1 MTIGGSHWDSRIR
14 AAARVDPAVSRRVV
28 DLVCAVLAIALF
40 LGIGDPEIVLQ
51 ALWLTVAIGAF
62 VYGLRAALA
71 RIAIAGAV
79 MVAFL
84 WTAMAVGVQPTEE
97 QLEFTEW
104 PLMVTIAVIVAVLAD
119 RVSTSARHYASLYR
133 QASERLVTAHEDER
147 ARLARDL
154 HDGVGQTLTA
164 VMLTLDA
171 VERELMT
178 DVGAPFVAPRAS
190 LHRARTLAATA
201 LAEARDVAVR
211 LRPAR
216 VHEIGLGAALRN
228 LAGSAGIA
236 VELRF
241 EPDLLPPGLL
251 EPEVEID
258 VFRIVQEA
266 VGNAARHSRAR
277 RIWIAARVVDGTV
290 RLVVGDDG
298 IGFATANRERGLGL
312 DGMLERAAI
321 HGGTVDVRSRVGVGT
336 RVEIV
341 IPLTPPLGQPAV
353 AARPALNAAR

>member
-1 MTIGGSHWDSRIR
+1 MTIAGSRWSSRIR
-14 AAARVDPAVSRRVV
+14 AAANHDPAVSRRVADV
-28 DLVCAVLAIALF
+28 VCAFLAIALF

-62 VYGLRAALA
+62 VYGLGAALA
-71 RIAIAGAV
+71 RIAIAAAV

-84 WTAMAVGVQPTEE
+84 WIAMAVGVQPTEE

-171 VERELMT
+171 VEREL
-178 DVGAPFVAPRAS
+178 DADDGASFVGPRAS
-190 LHRARTLAATA
+190 LQRARTLTATA
-201 LAEARDVAVR
+201 LEEARDVAVR

-228 LAGSAGIA
+228 LASSAGVA
-236 VELRF
+236 VDLRF

-251 EPEVEID
+251 DPEVEID

-277 RIWIAARVVDGTV
+277 RIWIAARAENGTV
-290 RLVVGDDG
+290 RLMVRDDG
-298 IGFATANRERGLGL
+298 IGFATASRERGLGL

-341 IPLTPPLGQPAV
+341 IPLPRPVRPPTV
-353 AARPALNAAR
+353 AAGPALDVVR

>member
-1 MTIGGSHWDSRIR
+1 MTIGGIQWDSRIR
-14 AAARVDPAVSRRVV
+14 AAARQDPAVSRRVV
-28 DLVCAVLAIALF
+28 DIVCALLAIALF

-84 WTAMAVGVQPTEE
+84 WIALAVGVQPTEE
-97 QLEFTEW
+97 QLEFDEW

-164 VMLTLDA
+164 VILALDA
-171 VERELMT
+171 VEREL
-178 DVGAPFVAPRAS
+178 DADDDAPFVGPRTA
-190 LHRARTLAATA
+190 LQRARTLSTTA
-201 LAEARDVAVR
+201 LEEARDVAVR
-211 LRPAR
+211 LRPTR

-228 LAGSAGIA
+228 LAGSAGVE

-277 RIWIAARVVDGTV
+277 RIWIVARTVDGTV

-298 IGFATANRERGLGL
+298 IGFATASRERGLGL

-321 HGGTVDVRSRVGVGT
+321 HGGTVDVRSGVGLGT

-341 IPLTPPLGQPAV
+341 VPISAPLGQPAV
-353 AARPALNAAR
+353 AARPALNTAR

>member
-1 MTIGGSHWDSRIR
+1 MTIGGSDWDGRIR
-14 AAARVDPAVSRRVV
+14 AAARLDPAVSRRVV
-28 DLVCAVLAIALF
+28 DIVCAVLAIALF

-71 RIAIAGAV
+71 RIAVAGAV
-79 MVAFL
+79 MVVFL
-84 WTAMAVGVQPTEE
+84 WIAMAVGVPPTEE

-147 ARLARDL
+147 ASLARDL

-171 VERELMT
+171 VERELAT
-178 DVGAPFVAPRAS
+178 DEGGSTGATRAS
-190 LHRARTLAATA
+190 VQRARTLAATA
-201 LAEARDVAVR
+201 LADARDVAVR
-211 LRPAR
+211 LRPTR

-228 LAGSAGIA
+228 LAGSAGVA
-236 VELRF
+236 VDLRF
-241 EPDLLPPGLL
+241 EPGLLPPGLL

-258 VFRIVQEA
+258 VYRIVQEA
-266 VGNAARHSRAR
+266 VGNAARHSRAG
-277 RIWIAARVVDGTV
+277 RIWIGARAVDGTI

-298 IGFATANRERGLGL
+298 IGFATAHRERGLGL

-321 HGGTVDVRSRVGVGT
+321 HGGTVDVRSQVGVGT
-336 RVEIV
+336 RVDIV
-341 IPLTPPLGQPAV
+341 IPLTRPGEPSTV
-353 AARPALNAAR
+353 TARPALDVAR